1 MCFFFFLMILRPP
14 RSTRTDTLF
23 PYTTLFRSDG
33 CALVFITNRHDFG
46 IYRTLGLKVDAGAYR
61 RDPSFAAYVE
71 AAQDGL
77 ASWVEAGFEPPVR
90 YADGRAPAVDR
101 DRIDDLVM
109 GALLATRP
117 DPLGRFPIPDFE
129 ILHTNL
135 AAAYPRFT

>member
-46 IYRTLGLKVDAGAYR
+46 IYRTLGLKVDAGASR
-61 RDPSFAAYVE
+61 RDPSVAAYVE

-77 ASWVEAGFEPPVR
+77 ARWVDAGFAPPVR
-90 YADGRAPAVDR
+90 YDDGRAPAVDR
-101 DRIDDLVM
+101 DRIDDIVI

-117 DPLGRFPIPDFE
+117 EQSSRFPNPDSD
-129 ILHTNL
+129 LLNRNPATPH
-135 AAAYPRFT
+135 